1 MDSRM
6 GRLAKNQLYYNRF
19 VSTEEIIEG
28 IEKVKAEEV
37 GALARQ
43 AFKPDALS
51 LTILGPVTEK
61 DIPRGLF
68 SA

>member
-1 MDSRM
+1 MH
-6 GRLAKNQLYYNRF
+6 RF

-37 GALARQ
+37 CALARQ
-43 AFKPDALS
+43 AFQPDALS

-61 DIPRGLF
+61 DLPKNLL
-68 SA
+68 AV